1 MKFLHVDIHIPDW
14 AAEGIAAKSR
24 ELGIRPDEFVRSL
37 ICSNVEG
44 FEPRSARHFSVPAS
58 MEQRLVGD
66 GFMVV
71 GRTDEQVVLAPTR
84 DVPFEEA
91 LVAFQANVLNEEQV
105 LEILES

>member
-1 MKFLHVDIHIPDW
+1 MKSLNIAIHLPDW
-14 AAEGIAAKSR
+14 AAEDIAAKSQD
-24 ELGIRPDEFVRSL
+24 LGIRPDELVRSL
-37 ICSNVEG
+37 ICSNVES
-44 FEPRSARHFSVPAS
+44 FDPRGARHFSVPAS

-71 GRTDEQVVLAPTR
+71 GRTQDQVVLAPTR

-91 LVAFQANVLNEEQV
+91 LAAFQANGLNEEQV